1 LRFVKINIANLTIKF
16 WYKINQKFMNK
27 EIKDIIIIGA
37 GPIGLAC
44 GIEAQKKGLDYLIF
58 DKGCLVN
65 SLYRYPMNMTFFS
78 TSDKL
83 EIGGVPFISHN
94 PKPTRSE
101 ALEYYRRV
109 SAHWKLPLHLYEQI
123 NTISQQNDLFDIGTD
138 KDTYRSRKIII
149 ASGFY
154 DLPYLLEVPG
164 EHLSK
169 VLHYYKEAHPFF
181 GMNVAVVGAANS
193 AVDVALE
200 LYRKGAQSVT
210 MIVRESEIG
219 QNVKYWSRP
228 DIDNRIKEG
237 SINAYFNSQIEEITE
252 TEVRFISPQGEKR
265 IKNDFVLA
273 MTGYKPNFELLESLG
288 IQFHK
293 DEYRTP
299 IYDPKTMQSS
309 AAGVY
314 LAGVVCG
321 GLKTN
326 KWFIE
331 NSRDHAPLIV
341 EDILNN

>member
-1 LRFVKINIANLTIKF
+1 MRNKIQDL
-16 WYKINQKFMNK
+16 
-27 EIKDIIIIGA
+27 IIIGA

-44 GIEAQKKGLDYLIF
+44 GIEAQKNDLEHLIF

-94 PKPTRSE
+94 AKPTRAE

-109 SAHWKLPLHLYEQI
+109 TSHWKLPLRLYEKI
-123 NTISQQNDLFDIGTD
+123 TEVRREDDLFEVTTD
-138 KDTYRSRKIII
+138 KGNYQSKKIII
-149 ASGFY
+149 ATGFY
-154 DLPYLLEVPG
+154 DFPYLLNVPG
-164 EHLSK
+164 EQLPK

-181 GMNVAVVGAANS
+181 GMNVVVVGAANS

-200 LYRKGAQSVT
+200 LYRKGSKSVT
-210 MIVRESEIG
+210 MIIREKEIG
-219 QNVKYWSRP
+219 QNVKYWSKP
-228 DIDNRIKEG
+228 DIINRIKEG
-237 SINAYFNSQIEEITE
+237 SIKAYFDSQIEEITADQ
-252 TEVRFISPQGEKR
+252 VRFKTPKEVKTID
-265 IKNDFVLA
+265 NDFVLA
-273 MTGYKPNFELLESLG
+273 MTGYQPNFELLESLG
-288 IQFHK
+288 VQFHM

-299 IYDPKTMQSS
+299 IYYSDSMRSTTK
-309 AAGVY
+309 GVY

-331 NSRDHAPLIV
+331 NSRDHAPMII
-341 EDILNN
+341 EDIVGS

>member
-1 LRFVKINIANLTIKF
+1 MSKKKLDV
-16 WYKINQKFMNK
+16 
-27 EIKDIIIIGA
+27 IIVGA
-37 GPIGLAC
+37 GPIGMAC
-44 GIEAQKKGLDYLIF
+44 GIEAQKKGLSYLIF

-78 TSDKL
+78 TSEKL

-109 SAHWKLPLHLYEQI
+109 STHWKLPLRLYEQI
-123 NTISQQNDLFDIGTD
+123 TQVNTNGDGFNVITNKGNYQA
-138 KDTYRSRKIII
+138 KKIIV
-149 ASGFY
+149 ATGFY
-154 DLPYLLEVPG
+154 DFPYLLDVPG
-164 EHLSK
+164 EQLPK

-181 GMNVAVVGAANS
+181 GMNVVVVGAANS

-200 LYRKGAQSVT
+200 LYRKGAKTVT
-210 MIVRESEIG
+210 MIIREAEIG
-219 QNVKYWSRP
+219 QNVKYWSKP
-228 DIDNRIKEG
+228 DIVNRIKEG
-237 SINAYFNSQIEEITE
+237 SIKAYFNSQIDKITE
-252 TEVRFISPQGEKR
+252 TEVYFTTPQGRESVE
-265 IKNDFVLA
+265 NDFVLA

-288 IQFHK
+288 VEFDQ

-299 IYDPKTMQSS
+299 IYDSDTMKSS
-309 AAGVY
+309 AEGVY

-331 NSRDHAPLIV
+331 NSRDHAPLII
-341 EDILNN
+341 EDIASLCI

>member
-1 LRFVKINIANLTIKF
+1 MTNKIHDLT
-16 WYKINQKFMNK
+16 
-27 EIKDIIIIGA
+27 IIGA

-44 GIEAQKKGLDYLIF
+44 GIEAQKKNLDYLIF

-65 SLYRYPMNMTFFS
+65 SLYRYPLNMTFFS

-83 EIGGVPFISHN
+83 EIGDVPFISHN

-109 SAHWKLPLHLYEQI
+109 TSHWGLNVRLYEK
-123 NTISQQNDLFDIGTD
+123 ISSVNKRDGLFELETSKGN
-138 KDTYRSRKIII
+138 YRSKNIIV
-149 ASGFY
+149 ATGFY
-154 DLPYLLEVPG
+154 DFPYLLGVPG
-164 EHLSK
+164 EQLPK
-169 VLHYYKEAHPFF
+169 VFHYYKEAHPFF
-181 GMNVAVVGAANS
+181 GMNVVVVGAANS

-200 LYRKGAQSVT
+200 LYRKGAKSVT
-210 MIVRESEIG
+210 MIIRESEIG
-219 QNVKYWSRP
+219 QNVKYWSKP

-237 SINAYFNSQIEEITE
+237 SVKAYFNSEIEEITADQ
-252 TEVRFISPQGEKR
+252 VRFQTPQGNKT
-265 IKNDFVLA
+265 IDNDFVLA

-288 IQFHK
+288 VKFHE

-299 IYDPKTMQSS
+299 IYDPQTMRST
-309 AAGVY
+309 AKGVY

-331 NSRDHAPLIV
+331 NSRDHASIIV
-341 EDILNN
+341 DDLMGKRQ